1 MCVSKP
7 KVKEVAPAAPAAT
20 VMNSDVGAGAVDSDV
35 TAAQRKKKGFAST
48 RTDQI
53 NTILGAVGGKST
65 LG

>member
-7 KVKEVAPAAPAAT
+7 KVKDVAPPPPT
-20 VMNSDVGAGAVDSDV
+20 VINSDVEAGAVDSDV
-35 TAAQRKKKGFAST
+35 TQRQRKKKGFAFT

-53 NTILGAVGGKST
+53 NTILGALGGKST

>member
-1 MCVSKP
+1 MCMSKP
-7 KVKEVAPAAPAAT
+7 KVKETAPAAT
-20 VMNSDVGAGAVDSDV
+20 IMNSDVEAGNVDRDV

-53 NTILGAVGGKST
+53 NTILGAVNGKST

>member
-7 KVKEVAPAAPAAT
+7 KVKEVAPAAT
-20 VMNSDVGAGAVDSDV
+20 VMNSDVEAGAVDSDV